1 MSQYQEPVPQAQSNT
16 MAIISMIA
24 GIVGVLSLLLSFCVP
39 CTLLIAILAGAAG
52 AIMGFVG
59 KKQIEESGGAQTGR
73 GLAIAGI
80 ITGLISGVGGLI
92 SLILTFIISGLIVG
106 TGLLFPILEGGGY

>member
-1 MSQYQEPVPQAQSNT
+1 MSNYQAPVPQAQSNS
-16 MAIISMIA
+16 MAIISLIA

-39 CTLLIAILAGAAG
+39 CTLFLAIIAGAAG

-80 ITGLISGVGGLI
+80 ITGLISGVGALVSI
-92 SLILTFIISGLIVG
+92 VLTFIISGLMIG
-106 TGLLFPILEGGGY
+106 TGLLIPLLEGGF